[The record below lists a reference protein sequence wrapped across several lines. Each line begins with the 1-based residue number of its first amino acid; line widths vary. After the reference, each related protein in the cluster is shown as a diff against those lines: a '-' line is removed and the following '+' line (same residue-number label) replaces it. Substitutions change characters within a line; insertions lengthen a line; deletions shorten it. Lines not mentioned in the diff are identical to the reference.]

1 MDTAERLLRKI
12 NQTGLLF
19 RHNLEL
25 DAEVSNYLSSSES
38 KESAVADVL
47 LERKR
52 QIEVEGWTLD
62 HDDQHPAGSLARA
75 ALCYAFAAS
84 RTHYSIRFV
93 PPRFWPESWHFR
105 WWKPKNP
112 RRDLVRAAALII
124 AEIERID
131 RHAAPAAPEAAAQ
144 VGGDNS
150 PASTHENARSPNGS
164 PAAAAPELSEK
175 QIEAWRA
182 WLTTGVMSDLYCGTA
197 DQLCDMA
204 LRSLRGKEIAR

>member
-25 DAEVSNYLSSSES
+25 DAEVSNYLSSRES

-131 RHAAPAAPEAAAQ
+131 RHAAPAAPEPVAPQSSTADINTAPSPEGVGQGAAA
-144 VGGDNS
+144 
-150 PASTHENARSPNGS
+150 P
-164 PAAAAPELSEK
+164 AAAPELSEEEILALRENVLL
-175 QIEAWRA
+175 QGLPAIR
-182 WLTTGVMSDLYCGTA
+182 S
-197 DQLCDMA
+197 LCDMA
-204 LRSLRGKEIAR
+204 LRSLREKESDR